1 MRMKPNDHQKNTVLC
16 NGARIKIESECSYLM
31 EGYTCSQCGVI
42 TRPCLVEKEIMR
54 KLCEN
59 YTPVPV

>member
-1 MRMKPNDHQKNTVLC
+1 MI
-16 NGARIKIESECSYLM
+16 IKDIEFYTMVQHLKYEGECSYLM

>member
-1 MRMKPNDHQKNTVLC
+1 MI
-16 NGARIKIESECSYLM
+16 IKETQFYAVVQELKYENECSYLM